1 MIAIDVILNEKTS
14 VGYMKITPRQGSD
27 IANGDGNGRWYKAV
41 YTKYDELGN
50 QIGEPIEETYPGSV
64 SYGASLVPSDEPFY
78 VAVNDEVKKITITV
92 KQSYAGT
99 ATMAELN
106 LYAPQESGITEVT
119 TNSQQNATD
128 SAIEKAFDG
137 NANTYWHSAWGSGEG
152 GTVIHPSETTPV
164 NVIISRDN
172 HHPMNE
178 LLYTTRPASSGSNG
192 NILKMNI

>member
-1 MIAIDVILNEKTS
+1 MLFRS
-14 VGYMKITPRQGSD
+14 
-27 IANGDGNGRWYKAV
+27 
-41 YTKYDELGN
+41 
-50 QIGEPIEETYPGSV
+50 
-64 SYGASLVPSDEPFY
+64 
-78 VAVNDEVKKITITV
+78 
-92 KQSYAGT
+92 
-99 ATMAELN
+99 
-106 LYAPQESGITEVT
+106 PQESGITEVT

-192 NILKMNI
+192 NILKMNIYTSNNKDDNSWKLLNQVEWNNGNGTKRASLGYNTDQYVKLEIIDGYGDNGSTYASAAEFAISTIQSKDDIDTSLLDEVASLKLSLNHYQGWESTVHKN